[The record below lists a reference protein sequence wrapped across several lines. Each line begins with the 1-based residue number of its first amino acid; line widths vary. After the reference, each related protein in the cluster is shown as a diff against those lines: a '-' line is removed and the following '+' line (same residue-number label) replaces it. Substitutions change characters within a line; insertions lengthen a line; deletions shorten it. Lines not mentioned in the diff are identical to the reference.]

1 MLNEFLNFLGF
12 SNKATCKNQ
21 LNTDNTDI
29 KENVEMQEYIVEMRS
44 SDFKEEITTETVI
57 KDGKKIE
64 IQKIKTT
71 EPLNNGKTLITTKIY
86 KKDITR
92 M

>member
-1 MLNEFLNFLGF
+1 MLTGFLNFLGLDK
-12 SNKATCKNQ
+12 NKTSKKQ
-21 LNTDNTDI
+21 PINTDDADI
-29 KENVEMQEYIVEMRS
+29 KENTEEFIIKMQSPY
-44 SDFKEEITTETVI
+44 FKEEITTETII
-57 KDGKKIE
+57 KNGKKIE

-71 EPLNNGKTLITTKIY
+71 EPLNDGKTLVSIKTY

>member
-1 MLNEFLNFLGF
+1 MLNEFLNFLGLDK
-12 SNKATCKNQ
+12 NKTSKKQ
-21 LNTDNTDI
+21 PIKTDDADI
-29 KENVEMQEYIVEMRS
+29 KEKAEEFIIEAQNQH
-44 SDFKEEITTETVI
+44 FQEEITTEAII
-57 KDGKKIE
+57 KNGKKIE
-64 IQKIKTT
+64 IKKIKTT